1 MGLLIFLFVLIF
13 FAFVCFVIY
22 FIFKQ
27 MQFVIQAIN
36 LYKKILYREEAIIK
50 ILLDIRDNTKNADIS
65 IDSLGES
72 PPSHSGNNYC
82 PYCQKY
88 DSYYDA
94 TGNLFCPNCQLV
106 LDPAL
111 SKSKRAAPAHQ
122 AQISVCRGCGK
133 RYEGN
138 LSGQFCEICGARFP

>member
-1 MGLLIFLFVLIF
+1 MNGFFLLFF
-13 FAFVCFVIY
+13 FAFLGFVGFSIY

-27 MQFVIQAIN
+27 LQFVIQAVN

-50 ILLDIRDNTKNADIS
+50 ILLDIRDNTKIADVS
-65 IDSLGES
+65 MESLEEE
-72 PPSHSGNNYC
+72 PPSPAGTNYC

-88 DSYYDA
+88 DSYFDA
-94 TGNLFCPNCQLV
+94 NGNLFCPNCQKV
-106 LDPAL
+106 LDPAQ

-138 LSGQFCEICGARFP
+138 LSGQFCEACGAKFP

>member
-1 MGLLIFLFVLIF
+1 MGVLIFLFVLIF
-13 FAFVCFVIY
+13 MAFIGFVIY
-22 FIFKQ
+22 YNFKQ
-27 MQFVIQAIN
+27 LQFVIQAIN

-50 ILLDIRDNTKNADIS
+50 ILLDIRDNTKIADIS
-65 IDSLGES
+65 IDSLDES
-72 PPSHSGNNYC
+72 PPSADGKNHC

-111 SKSKRAAPAHQ
+111 SKSKRTAPSPQ
-122 AQISVCRGCGK
+122 PQVTICSKCGK
-133 RYEGN
+133 RFEGN
-138 LSGQFCEICGARFP
+138 LSGQFCELCGARFP

>member
-1 MGLLIFLFVLIF
+1 MELIIFLFVVIGL
-13 FAFVCFVIY
+13 AFICFVIY

-50 ILLDIRDNTKNADIS
+50 ILLDIRDNTKIAGVS
-65 IDSLGES
+65 IDSLDES
-72 PPSHSGNNYC
+72 PPSAAGENHC

-94 TGNLFCPNCQLV
+94 TGNLFCPNCRKV

-111 SKSKRAAPAHQ
+111 SKSKTAAPSPPPQ
-122 AQISVCRGCGK
+122 VTICGKCGK

-138 LSGQFCEICGARFP
+138 LSGQFCELCGARFP